1 MGISD
6 RLKKFENTPDIVEE
20 TPFSEFITEA
30 LTRKISSIPVWYD
43 YDYSKQFELIL
54 NFLDNKL
61 NTEFED
67 LHLSESEKKEIA
79 EEFLKNNKGFG
90 VLDKLLSDNTVEAAA
105 VYPSGAVYVRKDGS
119 FIKTELILSRGQVCD
134 ILARFNSENPLAKSV
149 EDNLMV
155 TVIRPPV
162 ADNMIIIKKIKD
174 VTENLSDLTADGV
187 ITGEIEIYLQNLINS
202 GKNIIVTSEDSEIAG
217 EFTRVLVNSIDY
229 SSRAVVIEDNL
240 PLNRGFDNIAAFS
253 ASSLSEKEFMHLL
266 SPVKALKPDYTIVSL
281 ADFQKFSAYY
291 TGIDETSKGLITV
304 IQAKGISEAASKLTE
319 IYQRTHKSTEKQ
331 AKLHFSS
338 IYDCIIQII
347 RTEDKNYCL
356 QSVMEI
362 TSTKSSS
369 LVMNEV
375 VKYLDGAYVQ
385 DLPEVSLPED
395 DAVIESATSKTFR
408 SRLKK

>member
-119 FIKTELILSRGQVCD
+119 FIKTELILSRGQVRD

-149 EDNLMV
+149 EDNLVV

-162 ADNMIIIKKIKD
+162 ADNMIIIKKI
-174 VTENLSDLTADGV
+174 LS
-187 ITGEIEIYLQNLINS
+187 
-202 GKNIIVTSEDSEIAG
+202 
-217 EFTRVLVNSIDY
+217 F
-229 SSRAVVIEDNL
+229 
-240 PLNRGFDNIAAFS
+240 
-253 ASSLSEKEFMHLL
+253 
-266 SPVKALKPDYTIVSL
+266 
-281 ADFQKFSAYY
+281 
-291 TGIDETSKGLITV
+291 
-304 IQAKGISEAASKLTE
+304 
-319 IYQRTHKSTEKQ
+319 
-331 AKLHFSS
+331 
-338 IYDCIIQII
+338 
-347 RTEDKNYCL
+347 
-356 QSVMEI
+356 
-362 TSTKSSS
+362 
-369 LVMNEV
+369 
-375 VKYLDGAYVQ
+375 
-385 DLPEVSLPED
+385 
-395 DAVIESATSKTFR
+395 
-408 SRLKK
+408 